1 MKKVKLPALLLTLAL
16 LAGCTATTPKETNGE
31 TERDLAFQCAGLKKD
46 FPLVT
51 VDGEE
56 VEAEE
61 YLFWLTNSIMTQEY
75 YYGPLSGDEAWAQ
88 SAEALKADALEVA
101 VLYQVI
107 ENRAAGLGITFD
119 EEMQKQMEQDLAPAV
134 EEAGGEEAYRA
145 YLDSMCISWEG
156 FLKLNRVYYLNQA
169 MLEKLTESGDL
180 TVTQADYDAFVSD
193 YLEAN
198 SLYAAKHILI
208 ATQRRLEDGT
218 YEQYSE
224 EEKAKA
230 YQLALNLREQLLDD
244 KDSEETFD
252 RLMNE
257 FSEDG
262 RDADGNLYAPDG
274 YNMVS
279 LGQMVPEFEEAA
291 LALQVG
297 QVSDIVPSN
306 YGYHIIMRL
315 PLDTTELE
323 AYAKSAIDE
332 SYKMNQL
339 VQQWIDQA
347 RTVTDPAYDTI
358 DPKVFY
364 EKLTALNAELHPAA
378 EENGN

>member
-1 MKKVKLPALLLTLAL
+1 MKKLRLPALLLALTL
-16 LAGCTATTPKETNGE
+16 LAGCTTTASKETGGE

-51 VDGEE
+51 VDGET

-61 YLFWLTNSIMTQEY
+61 YLFWLTNSIMTREY
-75 YYGPLSGDEAWAQ
+75 YYGALSGDEAWAQ
-88 SAEALKADALEVA
+88 AAEALKADALEVA

-119 EEMQKQMEQDLAPAV
+119 EEMRKQMEQDLGSAV

-145 YLDSMCISWEG
+145 YLDSMCVSWEG

-252 RLMNE
+252 RLMRE

-262 RDADGNLYAPDG
+262 RDENGNLYAPDG
-274 YNMVS
+274 YNLVS
-279 LGQMVPEFEEAA
+279 LGRMVPEFEEAA
-291 LALQVG
+291 LALEVG
-297 QVSDIVPSN
+297 QVSDIVPTD
-306 YGYHIIMRL
+306 YGYHIIMRI

-323 AYAKSAIDE
+323 TYAKSTINE

-339 VQQWIDQA
+339 IQQWIDETQV
-347 RTVTDPAYDTI
+347 VTDPAYDTI
-358 DPKVFY
+358 DPKDFY
-364 EKLTALNAELHPAA
+364 EKRTALNAELHPAA
-378 EENGN
+378 DENGN